1 MKQLRT
7 TWMFIVLL
15 LGTLACGAMAGCT
28 TEIVPPTAAVT
39 ADPTTVAVG
48 AVVKLDGTTSSD
60 PQGLLLYYE
69 WSMVELPPGSQATLT
84 GADTA
89 KPYFVADVA
98 GKFTVGLIVSNG
110 ALTSEKVTTE
120 ITAGPCGTNLPVVE
134 SVTANPASASLGE
147 PVSFTAVVTDADI
160 EAPCQ
165 IARVISKAWTLSGV
179 PAGSKA
185 TLSDGGVDAPFFV
198 PDVPGDY
205 TVTLVATDELGRS
218 GSNTATVTVTNC
230 TGNAPVIDSVTPSA
244 NNPVVG
250 QTVQFASAV
259 SDPDTAAPC
268 NLPESFTYAWWLV
281 GQPAGSVAVLNNAVA
296 DAPSLQPDVEGDY
309 TIKLVVTDLAGH
321 ESAPVTATITATTC
335 GGAAPTA
342 LLEELVPEA
351 AGPAANVVGPDVGVN
366 HVVQLTAQASNDP
379 DNAAPCSLNQV
390 LSYEW
395 SFLALP
401 AGSSAKLNDAT
412 IVNPS
417 FFTDHAGVYTVGLV
431 VTDGTGKK
439 SGQATFT
446 ITADPSIGIGV
457 PAGFTITTVATWPAI
472 DGPRGLTK
480 DGAGNIYVTEG
491 NGQLMRVATDNTV
504 STLTKGGFLTSPL
517 DVAFEAGSSTL
528 FVTAGNGVIAKV
540 DLAGVQ
546 SACVDNGAA
555 SFRGIEVYNGT
566 GGLRVIA
573 ADQFGNRAI
582 FHDPAT
588 CAQVS
593 TNNFGGNMDN
603 PWGVTAKV
611 IGGQDVSFLGDA
623 SSDVLRR
630 NTGGAYAN
638 DAGTNVTISNSN
650 ILGNMRDIVLT
661 PCATE
666 KIVVA
671 NRDGAN
677 LILFAN
683 AQNAPPTVIS
693 TGYLTPVGLYFEDAN
708 NLLVTDETLDSVL
721 RITGPFCNL

>member
-15 LGTLACGAMAGCT
+15 LGALACGATAGCS

-60 PQGLLLYYE
+60 PQGLILYYE
-69 WSMVELPPGSQATLT
+69 WSMVERPPGSQATLT

-134 SVTANPASASLGE
+134 SVTANPAAASLGE

-160 EAPCQ
+160 DAPCQ
-165 IARVISKAWTLSGV
+165 IARVISKEWTLSGV

-185 TLSDGGVDAPFFV
+185 TLSDGGIDAPFFV

-218 GSNTATVTVTNC
+218 GSNTATVAVTNC

-281 GQPAGSVAVLNNAVA
+281 GQPAGSTAVLNNAVA

-342 LLEELVPEA
+342 LLEELIPEA
-351 AGPAANVVGPDVGVN
+351 AGPSANVVGPDVGVN

-401 AGSSAKLNDAT
+401 AGSNAKINDAT

-417 FFTDHAGVYTVGLV
+417 FFTDHPGVYVVGLV
-431 VTDGTGKK
+431 VTDSTGKK

-457 PAGFTITTVATWPAI
+457 PGGFTITTVATWPEL

-480 DGAGNIYVTEG
+480 DGAGNIYVVESG
-491 NGQLMRVATDNTV
+491 GQLMRIAADNTV
-504 STLTKGGFLTSPL
+504 STLTKGGFLISPL
-517 DVAFEAGSSTL
+517 DVAFEAGSSSL
-528 FVTAGNGVIAKV
+528 FVTAGTTLARV

-546 SACVDNGAA
+546 SLCVDNGAA
-555 SFRGIEVYNGT
+555 NFRGIDIFNGT
-566 GGLRVIA
+566 GGLRIA
-573 ADQFGNRAI
+573 AADLWGSRVRFY
-582 FHDPAT
+582 DPTT
-588 CAQVS
+588 CQLMS
-593 TNNFGGNMDN
+593 SNNFSGGLNN

-611 IGGQDVSFLGDA
+611 IGGVDEVFTTDTSNDN
-623 SSDVLRR
+623 VRR

-638 DAGTNVTISNSN
+638 DAGTTVTISNNN
-650 ILGNMRDIVLT
+650 ILGNMRDVVLT

-666 KIVVA
+666 KVLVA

-677 LILFAN
+677 LVLFAN